1 MTDVQST
8 KACKLFVAC
17 MEFHDETEPHEVAIG
32 DVLQEEG
39 EFQIVLLARD
49 VPDAIERL
57 KARLDEIAHTSEA
70 FGPIL
75 VWVTSVIEIGEQDL
89 AKGVLVN
96 HAGFTDDCTFRDALP
111 EQGGLAGSEAHWLDD
126 PIGLDEEPAPDAGK
140 PFWSGVDVYWSKWK
154 LYWCETD
161 DHDEDWFVIA
171 RNARDAESFHVD
183 AEGYDEDDAR
193 AQLVCVL
200 PATLQEGAKRGWPSS
215 EQIVACGGEFLPN
228 VPQDGLNDLRACVG
242 SGSRVV
248 KFGSHVFA
256 EGDIVGN
263 QSNRDGKGPRA

>member
-1 MTDVQST
+1 MTEVQST
-8 KACKLFVAC
+8 KAFKLFVAC
-17 MEFHDETEPHEVAIG
+17 MEFHDETEPDEVAIG

-39 EFQIVLLARD
+39 EFQIVLFAGD
-49 VPDAIERL
+49 VPDATERL
-57 KARLDEIAHTSEA
+57 KARLDEIARNSDA
-70 FGPIL
+70 FGPIV
-75 VWVTSVIEIGEQDL
+75 VWVTSVIELGEQDL

-96 HAGFTDDCTFRDALP
+96 HAGFTDDCTFHNALP
-111 EQGGLAGSEAHWLDD
+111 EQGGLVGSDAHWLDE
-126 PIGLDEEPAPDAGK
+126 PIGPDKEPDPDAGK

-171 RNARDAESFHVD
+171 RNAEDAEAFHVD
-183 AEGYDEDDAR
+183 AEGYDDDDAG

-200 PATLQEGAKRGWPSS
+200 PATLQEEAKRGWPSN
-215 EQIVACGGEFLPN
+215 EQIIACGGEFLPN
-228 VPQDGLNDLRACVG
+228 VPQDGLNELRAHLA

-263 QSNRDGKGPRA
+263 VSKHNGKGPQA

>member
-1 MTDVQST
+1 MAEVQST
-8 KACKLFVAC
+8 KAFKLFVAC
-17 MEFHDETEPHEVAIG
+17 MEFHDETEPDEVAIG

-39 EFQIVLLARD
+39 ELQIVLLARD
-49 VPDAIERL
+49 VPDATERL
-57 KARLDEIAHTSEA
+57 KARLDEIARTSDA

-75 VWVTSVIEIGEQDL
+75 VWVTSLIELGEQDL
-89 AKGVLVN
+89 ENGVLVN

-111 EQGGLAGSEAHWLDD
+111 GQGGLCGSEAHWLDE
-126 PIGLDEEPAPDAGK
+126 PIGLDEEPGPDAGK

-171 RNARDAESFHVD
+171 RNAQDAEAFHAG

-193 AQLVCVL
+193 AQLVCVM
-200 PATLQEGAKRGWPSS
+200 PATLQQGAKRGWPSN
-215 EQIVACGGEFLPN
+215 EQITACGGEFLPN
-228 VPQDGLNDLRACVG
+228 VPQDGLNERRARVG

-248 KFGSHVFA
+248 KFGSRVFA
-256 EGDIVGN
+256 EGDLIGN
-263 QSNRDGKGPRA
+263 VSTRNGERPRA